1 MSALPAFLAV
11 LLLACTDAA
20 ESQTRLYLREGLPTE
35 PERFPRINPDQWDLG
50 SFSTTPPTTD
60 EYRACGDVVLF
71 AGSAG
76 SALAPPADALDWDV
90 WWTTGTGRA
99 SLALHRLGVG
109 EPLAVIREA
118 ACEWAPDDPRRD
130 GVLRRTWAR
139 TLLEDGLE
147 GVDPA
152 SLYIAVE
159 GTGADVRV
167 RSCPESPSSLVVH
180 HARPEA
186 PLAAMPRAR
195 SGCAMPPRERQPE
208 PLPAVPTPTRILP
221 TRIEGDLTLEDEVV
235 AVMGKVVVAGALRL
249 EGATLLLEAG
259 LGGETPHL
267 HLEPGSSLTATGAR
281 LAAGDPALGFRLTTG
296 ARVTTTLVDTVFDH
310 PGVVTWDERGR
321 PRALGV
327 VLDGPARIEGGA
339 VRHGL
344 AALSLRG
351 AGSQVVGTH
360 FVGNATA
367 LQIEGPDMLVKD
379 VHSELD
385 GLFLL
390 ADERSHRLRVEGVRV
405 ARPRA
410 AAVRVNA
417 RQPEILLKDV
427 EVTGAGTAG
436 VALQRLELLSGIRFE
451 NVLLEA
457 CGTPLDPGFVD
468 PSIPPPEPEGVV
480 MRRVPEL
487 CPSRPD

>member
-1 MSALPAFLAV
+1 MSALSALVAV
-11 LLLACTDAA
+11 LLVGCTDTS
-20 ESQTRLYLREGLPTE
+20 ESQTRLFLREGLPVE

-50 SFSTTPPTTD
+50 SFSTVPPATD

-76 SALAPPADALDWDV
+76 SALAPPAAALDWDI

-118 ACEWAPDDPRRD
+118 ACEWTPDDPRRD

-167 RSCPESPSSLVVH
+167 RSCPEGPSSLVVH
-180 HARPEA
+180 HAPPVA
-186 PLAAMPRAR
+186 PLAVVPRTR
-195 SGCAMPPRERQPE
+195 SGCAMPARERQPE
-208 PLPAVPTPTRILP
+208 PLPAVPAPTRILP
-221 TRIEGDLTLEDEVV
+221 ARVEGDLIVKDEVV
-235 AVMGKVVVAGALRL
+235 AVMGKVVVRGDLRL
-249 EGATLLLEAG
+249 EGATVLLEAG
-259 LGGETPHL
+259 LGGETPHM
-267 HLEPGSSLTATGAR
+267 HFEPGSSFTASGAR
-281 LAAGDPALGFRLTTG
+281 IAAGDPALGFRLTTA
-296 ARVTTTLVDTVFDH
+296 ARVATNLVDTVFDH

-351 AGSQVVGTH
+351 AGSQIVGTH

-367 LQIEGPDMLVKD
+367 LQIEGPDALVKN

-390 ADERSHRLRVEGVRV
+390 ADERSARLRVEGVRV
-405 ARPRA
+405 ERPRA
-410 AAVRVNA
+410 AALRVHVRE
-417 RQPEILLKDV
+417 PEILLKDL

-436 VALQRLELLSGIRFE
+436 IALPRPDTLSGIRFE

-468 PSIPPPEPEGVV
+468 PSEPPPAPEGLV
-480 MRRVPEL
+480 MRRAPEL